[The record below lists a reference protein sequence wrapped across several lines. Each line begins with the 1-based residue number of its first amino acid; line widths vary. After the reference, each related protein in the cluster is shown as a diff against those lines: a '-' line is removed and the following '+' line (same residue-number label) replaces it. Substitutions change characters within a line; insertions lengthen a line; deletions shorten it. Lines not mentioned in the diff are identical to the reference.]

1 MNPDLDITL
10 PCGCIA
16 TFRSQS
22 QFTEASWVYCREH
35 DPVQQDR
42 QRLGLL
48 RQVEIL
54 RDLKLGDI

>member
-22 QFTEASWVYCREH
+22 QFTEASWEYCNEH
-35 DPVQQDR
+35 DPVKQELKR
-42 QRLGLL
+42 VYLL
-48 RQVEIL
+48 SQAEIM
-54 RDLKLGDI
+54 RDLKRGDI